1 VLIFECRYRRTHF
14 RRRQESV
21 SASTTSLP
29 IALRLKS
36 KFLEGLA
43 PPDLKV
49 ILAAAKERQFS
60 ANTVIVNQG
69 ESANHLFLLT
79 KGRARLFYTT
89 EEGDKTLL
97 VWLTPGKVFGGGALI
112 SKPSLYLVSTEAQ
125 QESWALVWDRAT
137 IQGLAAQYPRLM
149 QNAFLLASEYL
160 GWHLADHVALTSHT
174 ARQRL
179 AHLLIALARVIGQ
192 KVHGGIELDATNEE
206 LASASNISRFSVSRL
221 LNEWERKHAVEKRR
235 GKIVLRS
242 FERLMG
248 PETLNSS
255 SSSRRRLH
263 DIVLGDY
270 V

>member
-1 VLIFECRYRRTHF
+1 V
-14 RRRQESV
+14 ESV
-21 SASTTSLP
+21 SASTSSLP
-29 IALRLKS
+29 FASQLKS

-43 PPDLKV
+43 PTDLKI
-49 ILAAAKERQFS
+49 ILASATERLFH
-60 ANTVIVNQG
+60 ANTVIVHQG
-69 ESANHLFLLT
+69 KPADHFFLLT

-125 QESWALVWDRAT
+125 KDSRALVWERAT

-160 GWHLADHVALTSHT
+160 GWHLVDHVALTCHT

-179 AHLLIALARVIGQ
+179 GSLLISLAKVIGQ
-192 KVHGGIELDATNEE
+192 KVPGGIELDATNEE
-206 LASASNISRFSVSRL
+206 LASASNISPFSVSRL
-221 LNEWERKHAVEKRR
+221 LSEWERKHAVEKRR
-235 GKIVLRS
+235 GKILLRS
-242 FERLMG
+242 LERLKG
-248 PETLNSS
+248 PGTVNSS
-255 SSSRRRLH
+255 SSSRRRLRG
-263 DIVLGDY
+263 IVPGHS